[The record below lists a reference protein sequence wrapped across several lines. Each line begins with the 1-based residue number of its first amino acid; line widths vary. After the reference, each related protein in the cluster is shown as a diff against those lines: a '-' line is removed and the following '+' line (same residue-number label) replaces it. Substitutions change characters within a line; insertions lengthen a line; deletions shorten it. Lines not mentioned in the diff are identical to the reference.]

1 MSRPLRIEYAGALY
15 HITARGNDGRPIY
28 KQEDDYQKF
37 LETLSE
43 LPQRY
48 HAIIHG
54 YVLMGNHYHLLIETP
69 KGNIT
74 RVMHFL
80 NATYTGYFNKKYK
93 RVGHLFQGR
102 YKGVL
107 IEKESYLVSVS
118 RYIHLNPKRAGLV
131 KRPEE
136 YSWSSYPDYI
146 GKGKKKT
153 WLTCEWI
160 LGQYSKDK
168 AKARRLYR
176 AFVDEG
182 FALKEHPFDAIKT
195 GSILGSKG
203 FIDEI
208 KKKTGLKK
216 HREIPGSSRLT
227 RSITYEDIVK
237 TVAKKFGVSKQEIR
251 EPGRRDNL
259 TRKICLY
266 LLRRH
271 TDLTNAEIGGYF
283 GIGYTA
289 VSQARLRV
297 AREMAEDSSLKKN
310 IADIEKE
317 LGSCLQT

>member
-15 HITARGNDGRPIY
+15 HIIARGNEGRPIY
-28 KQEDDYQKF
+28 KQEGDYQKF
-37 LETLSE
+37 LDTLSE
-43 LPQRY
+43 LPGRY

-102 YKGVL
+102 YKGIL
-107 IEKESYLVSVS
+107 IEKESYSVSVS

-136 YSWSSYPDYI
+136 YRWSSYPDYI

-160 LGQYSKDK
+160 LGRYSRDK
-168 AKARRLYR
+168 AKARRRYK
-176 AFVDEG
+176 AFVEEE
-182 FALKEHPFDAIKT
+182 FALKETPFDALKK
-195 GSILGSKG
+195 GLILGSDN
-203 FIDEI
+203 FIDET

-216 HREIPGSSRLT
+216 HREIPESSRLT
-227 RSITYEDIVK
+227 KSITYEDII
-237 TVAKKFGVSKQEIR
+237 TAVAKRFGVSEQEIR

-259 TRKICLY
+259 TRRICLY

-297 AREMAEDSSLKKN
+297 AREMAENSGLKKT
-310 IADIEKE
+310 IANIEKGLE
-317 LGSCLQT
+317 DQV